1 VLPFV
6 AAALASD
13 DITRRRVGL
22 MVLTAAINGTD
33 GASLLPLARSLAA
46 VRIRPDLCP
55 RGSPLDLMA

>member
-13 DITRRRVGL
+13 EITRRRVGL
-22 MVLTAAINGTD
+22 MVLAHAINGTD

-46 VRIRPDLCP
+46 VRVFPSVS
-55 RGSPLDLMA
+55 RGSRSI